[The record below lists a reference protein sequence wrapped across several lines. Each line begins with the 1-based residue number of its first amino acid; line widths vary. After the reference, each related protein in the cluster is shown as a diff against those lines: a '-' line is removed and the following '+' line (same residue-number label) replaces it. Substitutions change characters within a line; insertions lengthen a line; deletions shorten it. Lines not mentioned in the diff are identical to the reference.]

1 MSDTKQFHPETALI
15 HDGLHRSQFM
25 ETAESIVMTSGY
37 VYESAEEA
45 EHAFKADGARFV
57 YSRYANPTVATFQSR
72 LANLE
77 GAEGCFATASG
88 MSAVYNALIACVRQG
103 DRIVASKALFGS
115 CQFILSELLPRAGVH
130 TDFVDGTD
138 LEQWKAALSKPAK
151 VVFLE
156 TPSNPTLEIIDLPK
170 VAELAHAAGATV
182 IIDNVFATP
191 GNQRPLELGA
201 DVVVYSATKHIDGQG
216 RCLGG
221 AILGTTEFLKEQV
234 TPYIRHTGPCIS
246 PFNAWLLLKG
256 LETLPLRVER
266 MSNTALKIASTIEN
280 NSNLNRV
287 IYPFLDSHPQKDLAK
302 SQMGHGGSVVT
313 IDLKGGKD
321 TAFKFL
327 NALSIVS
334 ISNNLGDSKSLATHP
349 ATTTHQRLSDEER
362 EEMGITVGMVR
373 ISVGLENAEDLIA
386 DISHAINVA
395 SI

>member
-1 MSDTKQFHPETALI
+1 MADSYEWHPETALI
-15 HDGLHRSQFM
+15 HEGINRSQFM

-45 EHAFKADGARFV
+45 EHAFKSDGTRFV

-72 LANLE
+72 LAKLE

-88 MSAVYNALIACVRQG
+88 MSAVYNALIASVQQG

-115 CQFILSELLPRAGVH
+115 CQFILSELLPRGGVH

-138 LEQWKAALSKPAK
+138 LSQWEEALSKPAK

-156 TPSNPTLEIIDLPK
+156 TPSNPTLEVIDLPK
-170 VAELAHAAGATV
+170 VSELAHKAGAIV
-182 IIDNVFATP
+182 IVDNVFATP
-191 GNQRPLELGA
+191 GNQKPLELGA

-221 AILGTTEFLKEQV
+221 AILGTEEFLKEKV
-234 TPYIRHTGPCIS
+234 TPFIRHTGPCIS

-266 MSNTALKIASTIEN
+266 MSGSALKVSETLEGHEK
-280 NSNLNRV
+280 LNRV
-287 IYPFLDSHPQKDLAK
+287 LYPLLDSHPQKALAQ

-313 IDLKGGKD
+313 LDLKGGKKE
-321 TAFKFL
+321 AFKFL
-327 NALSIVS
+327 NALQIIS

-349 ATTTHQRLSDEER
+349 TTTTHQRLSDEER
-362 EEMGITVGMVR
+362 AGMGITDGMVR
-373 ISVGLENAEDLIA
+373 ISIGLENADDLIQ
-386 DISHAINVA
+386 DISNAL
-395 SI
+395 SEL